1 MPPGVASG
9 MVRNWI
15 LMLALPLCA
24 LAAQA
29 RSFEGEV
36 THVTDGDSIWVR
48 SARGAPR
55 QLRIRGIDAPEICQ
69 AFGPEARAA
78 LQAHLLHREVSVKP
92 AGRDDYHRLLA
103 QVSLRGDDVG
113 AWMVTQGYAWA
124 HRWHRKATGSYAALE
139 AEARHAR
146 LGLWSSA
153 APVDPRDFRRLHG
166 SCAH

>member
-1 MPPGVASG
+1 
-9 MVRNWI
+9 MVRQ
-15 LMLALPLCA
+15 LMLLLLPALA

-29 RSFEGEV
+29 RGFQAQV

-48 SARGAPR
+48 SARGAPK

-69 AFGPEARAA
+69 PFGREAQAA
-78 LQAHLLHREVSVKP
+78 LQAQVLHREVTVKTS
-92 AGRDDYHRLLA
+92 GRDDYRRLLA

-113 AWMVTQGYAWA
+113 AWMVSQGYAWA
-124 HRWHRKATGSYAALE
+124 HRWHKRPSGPYAALE
-139 AEARHAR
+139 ADARSAR
-146 LGLWSSA
+146 RGLWSRA

>member
-1 MPPGVASG
+1 

-15 LMLALPLCA
+15 LMLVLPLCGFT
-24 LAAQA
+24 AQA
-29 RSFEGEV
+29 RSFQGEV

-69 AFGPEARAA
+69 AFGREAQAA
-78 LQAHLLHREVSVKP
+78 LQSRVLHREVSVKP

-113 AWMVTQGYAWA
+113 AWMVGQGYAWA
-124 HRWHRKATGSYAALE
+124 HRWHRKASGPYAALE
-139 AEARHAR
+139 AQARNAR
-146 LGLWSSA
+146 RGLWSSA

-166 SCAH
+166 SCSH